1 MNEHLQQVFTDL
13 HQRYRTRVYG
23 LAYHLTHNRDDADEL
38 TQEAFARAWRSF
50 ATLRDHASV
59 FAWLKTILVNVWKD
73 HVAARP
79 PKPSPDVGAPEDPLD
94 TASRREEIMRVRV
107 LVQSLD
113 ERYRIVLDLSHL
125 QGHSTRE
132 IATVLGLEENNVRV
146 ILHRARQKLA
156 ELLQSRTTRSA
167 P

>member
-1 MNEHLQQVFTDL
+1 VNEHLQQVFTDL
-13 HQRYRTRVYG
+13 YQRYRTRVYG
-23 LAYHLTHNRDDADEL
+23 LAYHLTHNRDDAEDL

-73 HVAARP
+73 RLAARRP
-79 PKPSPDVGAPEDPLD
+79 PPVPASVSPEDPLD
-94 TASRREEIMRVRV
+94 AASRREEIMRLRL
-107 LVQSLD
+107 LVDSLE
-113 ERYRIVLDLSHL
+113 ERDRIVLDLSHL

-132 IATVLGLEENNVRV
+132 IATFLGLEEGHVRV

-156 ELLQSRTTRSA
+156 ELLEPEKTRSA